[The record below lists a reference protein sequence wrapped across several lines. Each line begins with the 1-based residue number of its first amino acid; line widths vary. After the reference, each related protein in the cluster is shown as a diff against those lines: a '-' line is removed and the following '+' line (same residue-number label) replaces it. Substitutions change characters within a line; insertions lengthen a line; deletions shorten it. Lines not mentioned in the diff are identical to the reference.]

1 MKKELLR
8 VATNSTELLREKSPL
23 ILLIGG
29 IGLGIGAVGLSGVA
43 SYKAAKIVKDIR
55 EDPACDDPRI
65 AALTYAKRII
75 PLYIPVALVG
85 TGSVVCL
92 VKSYDINAKRL
103 AAATALAEISIET
116 FKMYREKAKKVLG
129 EEAEEK
135 IREEVKK
142 EKIFKPTESEEE
154 TVPQPKSDIIWFVDS
169 ITKQEFLSTREAIK
183 DAALELNLQLH
194 SGMYVSIDEWMDIL
208 NENCCF
214 KIGDGPLL
222 KHQDYFGDQ
231 NGWREGY
238 PVYVDFTD
246 YHTADGKPALKIGYN
261 VPPIMNYRERY
272 F

>member
-1 MKKELLR
+1 MSIISTVNESAAFVDRKMPLVLLGSGIFLGVVT
-8 VATNSTELLREKSPL
+8 VAGTGIASFRASDIVAEINS
-23 ILLIGG
+23 
-29 IGLGIGAVGLSGVA
+29 
-43 SYKAAKIVKDIR
+43 
-55 EDPACDDPRI
+55 DPR
-65 AALTYAKRII
+65 YRGKAKVGAYLKNII
-75 PLYIPVALVG
+75 PLYIPVAI
-85 TGSVVCL
+85 TGAGAVVCL
-92 VKSYDINAKRL
+92 VKSYDINTKRL
-103 AAATALAEISIET
+103 AAATALAEVSIET
-116 FKMYREKAKKVLG
+116 LRLYRERAKKVLG
-129 EEAEEK
+129 EDKEK
-135 IREEVKK
+135 ELAEEVKQ
-142 EKIFKPTESEEE
+142 EKIFKPKESEEE
-154 TVPQPKSDIIWFVDS
+154 KVQPKSDIIWFVDS